1 MLLQVIFSGL
11 ATGSIYALVALGLAL
26 IYNTTEH
33 VNFAQGEMSM
43 VSAFIGFTFF
53 NYLGLPL
60 PVAILLTLILSVLL
74 GIIVERLVIHRA
86 GIEHD
91 MAQRFGGEDAIDVTP
106 ALPHAALDHAVAITR
121 LVVVLESEMRHIEL
135 YQPGNIVLDQTGGK
149 TAEQGCQKRYQRHH
163 QAHEHEPALGEGEI
177 TYR

>member
-53 NYLGLPL
+53 NFLGLSLPL
-60 PVAILLTLILSVLL
+60 AILLTLI
-74 GIIVERLVIHRA
+74 IVGSAGSHRRTA
-86 GIEHD
+86 GHPACNSGTPFQYFHHYPGPFNCHEKS
-91 MAQRFGGEDAIDVTP
+91 GG
-106 ALPHAALDHAVAITR
+106 LH
-121 LVVVLESEMRHIEL
+121 LEP
-135 YQPGNIVLDQTGGK
+135 Q
-149 TAEQGCQKRYQRHH
+149 
-163 QAHEHEPALGEGEI
+163 
-177 TYR
+177 